1 MFFVQNLW
9 RDEAFSVVMSGQ
21 SVGNIIQ
28 STAADFNPPL
38 YYLILHYWMLIFGSS
53 EIAIRSLS
61 LLFYTLT
68 IFVIFEMI
76 VLVFK
81 VPFKRAFLYGALI
94 LLNPTLLYYGFEARM
109 YIMATFFVTLS
120 FFALWTKRKKLYVV
134 AITFAL
140 YTHYFTVFVLL
151 AQILSQTNIFELKI
165 SIRQMAYK
173 LIITPVILLLPW
185 LIYLFT
191 QHDFSSREFWV
202 LVPPVGDL
210 LYLPL
215 NLYTGYERIFG
226 QYYHLEVGYADIHT
240 KINLF
245 LIFIL
250 TMPFLLKKLVPKK
263 LRKNTVKLPIF
274 AILLWAFLPPFVLYF
289 ISIFSTPMYHP
300 RYFMFASVG
309 LILLLVISFEYWL
322 LELRYFDSK
331 FNLISQILA
340 HKSLKKLHL
349 SFTPGVLLF
358 AAIFLSLILFTQKY
372 NSLNLKYHSKRNVS
386 GIYYEIQQ
394 LKNPKDVVYLTN
406 ELDYF
411 LAKYYL
417 KSEKQ
422 IIIFDIPYNKIP
434 AFVGK
439 VLIPPS
445 SITSQIP
452 NYPQRAF
459 ILHYD
464 WYELRSQ
471 I

>member
-9 RDEAFSVVMSGQ
+9 RDEAFSVVMSAQ
-21 SVGNIIQ
+21 SIGNIIQ
-28 STAADFNPPL
+28 STATDFNPPL

-68 IFVIFEMI
+68 IFIIFEII

-81 VPFKRAFLYGALI
+81 VPFKRALLYGVLI

-109 YIMATFFVTLS
+109 YILATFFIVLS
-120 FFALWTKRKKLYVV
+120 FFALWTGRKKLYVV
-134 AITFAL
+134 AITLAL

-151 AQILSQTNIFELKI
+151 AQILSQTNIFKLKI
-165 SIRQMAYK
+165 SIRQLADK
-173 LIITPVILLLPW
+173 LIIAPIILFLPW

-191 QHDFSSREFWV
+191 QHDFAGQEFWV
-202 LVPPVGDL
+202 IVPPVGDL

-215 NLYTGYERIFG
+215 NLYTGYERVFG
-226 QYYHLEVGYADIHT
+226 QYFHVRAGYAGIHT
-240 KINLF
+240 QINLF

-250 TMPFLLKKLVPKK
+250 ATPFLLNNLVPKK
-263 LRKNTVKLPIF
+263 FKKRIAKLPAVSIM
-274 AILLWAFLPPFVLYF
+274 LWAFLPPILLYF
-289 ISIFSTPMYHP
+289 ISIFSTPVYHP
-300 RYFMFASVG
+300 RYFMFSSVG
-309 LILLLVISFEYWL
+309 LILLLVVACEYWL
-322 LELRYFDSK
+322 QELRYFDKK
-331 FNLISQILA
+331 FSIIPQILT
-340 HKSLKKLHL
+340 HKNIKKLHL
-349 SFTPGVLLF
+349 SFAPGVLFF

-386 GIYYEIQQ
+386 GLYNEIQK
-394 LKNPKDVVYLTN
+394 LKNPKDVVYLTD

-422 IIIFDIPYNKIP
+422 IIIFDIPYKKIP

-439 VLIPPS
+439 TLIPS
-445 SITSQIP
+445 SSVTSQIP
-452 NYPQRAF
+452 NYPRRAF